1 MTWQLMTAK
10 DSKKKQ
16 TCWEKGKSHERCI
29 GSPDYRPGTRG
40 AVAYRAV
47 RGREEEM
54 TDIGWVLTIVV
65 LVASFC
71 IFETWMDGKR

>member
-1 MTWQLMTAK
+1 MRWRLNGQ
-10 DSKKKQ
+10 
-16 TCWEKGKSHERCI
+16 KGGSHERCI
-29 GSPDYRPGTRG
+29 NSPDNRLDTRG

-54 TDIGWVLTIVV
+54 TDIGWIITIVV

-71 IFETWMDGKR
+71 IFEAWMEGKR